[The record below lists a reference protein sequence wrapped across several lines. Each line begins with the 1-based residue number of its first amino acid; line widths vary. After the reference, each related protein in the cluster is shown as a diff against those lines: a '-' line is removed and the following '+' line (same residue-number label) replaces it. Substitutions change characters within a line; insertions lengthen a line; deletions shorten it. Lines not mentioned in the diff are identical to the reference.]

1 MPRALT
7 RPESRAIVLCAL
19 PRPLTR
25 SHRCAQASTSPA
37 KSGARL
43 RQGFFGSNRLACM
56 RHRGGEAA
64 VDRDRLSIDIGRVV
78 SGEKQ
83 SHRRPRGATNMS
95 ATQARADFARYL
107 KSTDFAKAVVHLP
120 NDTHVLFEHVFGAR
134 HFSWRCVKTSVLFS
148 VAAFAIIVVLN
159 VLNHPKGSLSRTLNV
174 LEMFPGFFRSVVAY
188 AIWSIVPDYFNL
200 LKTRKVLGLITV
212 RQINRP
218 SVLVVILV
226 ADFLIGYAIF
236 ALTFLPM
243 GLFSLHL
250 VLFVLGQVDWNHVVS
265 NFGFDPL
272 PIFSGLEWPFEM
284 LFWPGMVPSIWL
296 WFYVVATL
304 VVRLAVRAAPV
315 SRFSI
320 YFFDIDQHP
329 IRSVGIVAAALVSC
343 VYIVLLAIWKFA
355 DLLSETT

>member
-1 MPRALT
+1 METLSTFLEFGKPLSLVT
-7 RPESRAIVLCAL
+7 LC
-19 PRPLTR
+19 
-25 SHRCAQASTSPA
+25 SST
-37 KSGARL
+37 
-43 RQGFFGSNRLACM
+43 FGLFVFI
-56 RHRGGEAA
+56 E
-64 VDRDRLSIDIGRVV
+64 
-78 SGEKQ
+78 
-83 SHRRPRGATNMS
+83 NMS

-107 KSTDFAKAVVHLP
+107 KSTDVADAVVHLP
-120 NDTHVLFEHVFGAR
+120 NDTNVLFERVFGAR
-134 HFSWRCVKTSVLFS
+134 HFSWRCVRTSVLFS

-159 VLNHPKGSLSRTLNV
+159 VLNHPKGTLSRTLNA

-200 LKTRKVLGLITV
+200 LKTRKVLGLITA

-236 ALTFLPM
+236 TLTFLPM
-243 GLFSLHL
+243 GLFSWHL

-304 VVRLAVRAAPV
+304 VVRLAVRTAPV

>member
-1 MPRALT
+1 METLSTFLEFGKPLSLVT
-7 RPESRAIVLCAL
+7 LC
-19 PRPLTR
+19 
-25 SHRCAQASTSPA
+25 SST
-37 KSGARL
+37 
-43 RQGFFGSNRLACM
+43 FGLFVFI
-56 RHRGGEAA
+56 E
-64 VDRDRLSIDIGRVV
+64 
-78 SGEKQ
+78 
-83 SHRRPRGATNMS
+83 NMS

-107 KSTDFAKAVVHLP
+107 KSTDVADAVVHLP
-120 NDTHVLFEHVFGAR
+120 NDTNVLFERVFGAR
-134 HFSWRCVKTSVLFS
+134 HFSWRCVRTSVLFS

-159 VLNHPKGSLSRTLNV
+159 VLNHPKGTLSRTLNA
-174 LEMFPGFFRSVVAY
+174 LETFPGFFRSVVAY

-200 LKTRKVLGLITV
+200 LKTRKVLGLITA
-212 RQINRP
+212 RQ
-218 SVLVVILV
+218 
-226 ADFLIGYAIF
+226 
-236 ALTFLPM
+236 M
-243 GLFSLHL
+243 
-250 VLFVLGQVDWNHVVS
+250 GQVDWNHVVS

-304 VVRLAVRAAPV
+304 VVRLAVRTAPV